1 MVRSGKNP
9 LVQVAHRL
17 AEYEKHQSKNTN
29 VVPMELEISSAK
41 PDNCYLLKSGHYC
54 LVHAVNMAYILC
66 EEFHKPANFYTNPC
80 ESQLLRI
87 SQVCMKNSK
96 MIQLQKAAF
105 KEKALTLIME
115 KYAIVEFQNSLAGVV
130 PTSWI
135 FKKDGKIWCKWTASR
150 TKTIACELPNP
161 SWTTS
166 SIKRVV
172 AYRASYS
179 EADNVCLGFEH
190 SSTVEVTE
198 ADLNFPEADPAT
210 SSSTSNSK
218 RNIFRPLHYTG
229 EPNSNT
235 ANLMKRKKLK
245 EPKTE
250 KRQETF
256 SSYFGR
262 SGVGR
267 SQYCRRTQ
275 F

>member
-1 MVRSGKNP
+1 
-9 LVQVAHRL
+9 
-17 AEYEKHQSKNTN
+17 
-29 VVPMELEISSAK
+29 
-41 PDNCYLLKSGHYC
+41 
-54 LVHAVNMAYILC
+54 
-66 EEFHKPANFYTNPC
+66 
-80 ESQLLRI
+80 
-87 SQVCMKNSK
+87 
-96 MIQLQKAAF
+96 
-105 KEKALTLIME
+105 ME

-235 ANLMKRKKLK
+235 DETGKNSKNQRQKRGKKRSLHTLDEAELDEASTAE
-245 EPKTE
+245 EPSSESDETGENSKKGTKKRFLHDAELDEASHTTE
-250 KRQETF
+250 EPSSESDGPAKQQSELPPPPET
-256 SSYFGR
+256 
-262 SGVGR
+262 
-267 SQYCRRTQ
+267 
-275 F
+275 

>member
-1 MVRSGKNP
+1 
-9 LVQVAHRL
+9 
-17 AEYEKHQSKNTN
+17 
-29 VVPMELEISSAK
+29 
-41 PDNCYLLKSGHYC
+41 
-54 LVHAVNMAYILC
+54 
-66 EEFHKPANFYTNPC
+66 
-80 ESQLLRI
+80 
-87 SQVCMKNSK
+87 
-96 MIQLQKAAF
+96 
-105 KEKALTLIME
+105 ME

-235 ANLMKRKKLK
+235 ANLMKLEKTQRTKDRKEARNVLFILWTKRSWTKPVLQKNPVLNLMKLEKTQRK
-245 EPKTE
+245 EPRNVFYMMPSWTKPVTLQKNPVLNLMDLQNSKASFHHHQKLDTLGSYHLSRVCGKTI
-250 KRQETF
+250 
-256 SSYFGR
+256 
-262 SGVGR
+262 
-267 SQYCRRTQ
+267 
-275 F
+275 